1 MKVSTRG
8 RYGFRALVDLALHQ
22 GPELV
27 PLGDI
32 ARRQEIS
39 LAYLEH
45 LIAPLIAGGM
55 VRSRRGTQGGVS
67 LLRDPREIRLSEV
80 VRLLEG
86 PIAPVECVNNPK
98 ICVRSEACVT
108 RHIWLQLQEAMHT
121 VLESTTLQDLLE
133 RQEEKRATHTTQSND

>member
-8 RYGFRALVDLALHQ
+8 RYGCRALVDLALHQ
-22 GPELV
+22 GPGLV

-45 LIAPLIAGGM
+45 LIAPLIAGGI

-67 LLRDPREIRLSEV
+67 LLRDPRELRLSEV
-80 VRLLEG
+80 VQLLEG
-86 PIAPVECVNNPK
+86 PIAPVECVNNPE
-98 ICVRSEACVT
+98 ICLRSEVCPT
-108 RHIWLQLQEAMHT
+108 RHIWLELTRAMNGI
-121 VLESTTLQDLLE
+121 LESTTLQDLLE
-133 RQEEKRATHTTQSND
+133 QQEEKSDTHNQSND